1 MIYSENEFMAD
12 MIDQGEV
19 LVDAKKLRA
28 ILQRLREWE
37 RVVDMQNNRIK
48 ALEATIE
55 VLKLEKAEK
64 NYVKVD
70 LKV

>member
-28 ILQRLREWE
+28 ILQNLREWE

-70 LKV
+70 LRV